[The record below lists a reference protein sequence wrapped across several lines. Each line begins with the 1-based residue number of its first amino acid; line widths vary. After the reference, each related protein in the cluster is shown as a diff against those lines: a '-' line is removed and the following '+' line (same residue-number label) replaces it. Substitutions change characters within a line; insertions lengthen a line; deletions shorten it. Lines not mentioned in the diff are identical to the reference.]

1 MKYPNPTFLDTA
13 ENLKKTRRKR
23 TLIIIVCLVVVVLVF
38 LFVLKMAS
46 LQEQYRKDYPELVGA
61 ATATYTSYERV
72 ITSRTT
78 APTETEAT
86 TTESETTVLLPTI
99 ITTTIEEET
108 EPTEETEQNNAPDI
122 FDEAEENTYFL
133 NYHPYQVITHDL
145 RDQYLDDLKLAVS
158 GYINDYPGDARIC
171 FSYRNLKS
179 NETMG
184 INDLEP
190 IVPAGSFALPL
201 EIAFYEKVYDN
212 SIYLYDIATFQ
223 NTIGPSSG
231 YIVSNYDVGKQ
242 FYLRAL
248 ANYAIVHSDTVA
260 LNLLLAKAGGLDS
273 LIPIVNGISGYIDF
287 TGEVVYQD
295 YQGNSLRGTGRTC
308 AYDMTLYA
316 EYLYNGYINNP
327 EEYQYLINDLAAS
340 EVETPLSTVFEGDL
354 ILHVSGRNDDV
365 GAYTDV
371 AIIDGDEPIV
381 LCIYVECESY
391 ERAQLIE
398 NDIATFTE
406 SFISSCH

>member
-23 TLIIIVCLVVVVLVF
+23 TLIIIVCLVVVVMVF

-46 LQEQYRKDYPELVGA
+46 LQDQYRQDYPELVGA

-86 TTESETTVLLPTI
+86 TSESETTVLLPTI
-99 ITTTIEEET
+99 VTTTLEEET
-108 EPTEETEQNNAPDI
+108 ESTEATEQNNAPDI

-133 NYHPYQVITHDL
+133 NYHPYQSITHDL

-158 GYINDYPGDARIC
+158 GYISDRQGEARIC

-190 IVPAGSFALPL
+190 IVPAGSFALPI

-212 SIYLYDIATFQ
+212 SIYLYDIATYQ
-223 NTIGPSSG
+223 STIGPLSG
-231 YIVSNYDVGKQ
+231 YIASNYDIGKQ

-260 LNLLLAKAGGLDS
+260 LNLLLAKAGGLENLVPSIND
-273 LIPIVNGISGYIDF
+273 ISGYIDF
-287 TGEVVYQD
+287 SSEVVYQD
-295 YQGNSLRGTGRTC
+295 YQGNSLRGIGRTS
-308 AYDMTLYA
+308 AYDMAIYA

-327 EEYQYLINDLAAS
+327 EEYQFLINDLSAS
-340 EVETPLSTVFEGDL
+340 QVSTPLSTVFEGDL
-354 ILHVSGRNDDV
+354 ILHVSGRNDNV

-371 AIIDGDEPIV
+371 AIIDGDEPIA
-381 LCIYVECESY
+381 LCIYVECESF
-391 ERAQLIE
+391 ERAQVIE
-398 NDIATFTE
+398 NDIAAFTK